1 MTEAVRAA
9 DGYLAFYVGADK
21 KWRVA
26 RDALG
31 LPIVCASAALANS
44 VARYRRRRL
53 RRWRSR

>member
-9 DGYLAFYVGADK
+9 DGFLAFYVGADK

-31 LPIVCASAALANS
+31 TPIVCETSALANS
-44 VARYRRRRL
+44 VARYRRRRIN
-53 RRWRSR
+53 WRPR